1 MLPKRVPLMVGI
13 LGDVP
18 KDRKRKGFLVYQV
31 MNALSLSMVPLTSLR
46 DNETQSPKG
55 VLFFP

>member
-18 KDRKRKGFLVYQV
+18 KDRKRKGFLAYQV
-31 MNALSLSMVPLTSLR
+31 MNALSLSMVPLTLLR
-46 DNETQSPKG
+46 DNEIQSPKG